1 MSDKNLTGEQIQQV
15 LDLFLYKALE
25 PIITKSSA
33 FDNQIVYLL
42 GLITRNRKR
51 KLSSISRSKAAAY
64 LAKALVTSDSEEKLK
79 LFRAARIERNFIH
92 VFIRSYLDMCSSY
105 EEEYV
110 KYMFS
115 KGTMK
120 KMHAKRLDLIA
131 KDLKTDRKSLFIIV
145 KNSTVA
151 LNYFYEYRKHILSHY
166 VQMASSQAKSFVSS
180 NPNNNYDFFDCRQG
194 ILRSVLI
201 AIDKYDSS
209 KGALTSYIN
218 WWVLNA
224 QTCGVSD
231 HEYGIAYIVPQAQR
245 RKMAN
250 KQSSDVNFSVSLDTL
265 VRDEDDGDMHSLIG
279 DGSNFVEDIQAEQI
293 KEKVR
298 YIVKCLDR
306 KGVLRLSMD
315 IGEVFSKKEL
325 RKMKASMLNRRTVNT
340 EHKKVKRKA
349 KRKIKRNKRS
359 T

>member
-25 PIITKSSA
+25 PIITKSTA

-51 KLSSISRSKAAAY
+51 KLSSIPRAKAASY
-64 LAKALVTSDSEEKLK
+64 LAKALVTSNPEEKLK

-92 VFIRSYLDMCSSY
+92 VFIKDYLSMCGNY
-105 EEEYV
+105 TKEYI
-110 KYMFS
+110 KYIFS
-115 KGTMK
+115 KKHMK
-120 KMHAKRLDLIA
+120 KTHIRRLDLIA
-131 KDLKTDRKSLFIIV
+131 RELKTDRRSLFVIV
-145 KNSTVA
+145 KNSAKA
-151 LNYFYEYRKHILSHY
+151 LDHFYSYRKNILSHY

-180 NPNNNYDFFDCRQG
+180 NSTNNYDFFDCRQS

-231 HEYGIAYIVPQAQR
+231 HEYGIAYTVPQAHR

-250 KQSSDVNFSVSLDTL
+250 KQSSDVNFSISLDTL
-265 VRDEDDGDMHSLIG
+265 VREEEDSDMHSLLG
-279 DGSNFVEDIQAEQI
+279 DGSNVVDDIQSEQI
-293 KEKVR
+293 NERVR
-298 YIVKCLDR
+298 YIVKCLDK

-315 IGEVFSKKEL
+315 IGEIFSKKEL
-325 RKMKASMLNRRTVNT
+325 RKMKAHMKKREIVNT
-340 EHKKVKRKA
+340 SHKKKQKL
-349 KRKIKRNKRS
+349 KS
-359 T
+359 